1 MANPPIQPT
10 HQPPSHTRPIL
21 SSATFTPRSD
31 CPMLLMPTSCSPTK
45 ATRLFTLSVLTGAK
59 GTCLV
64 RPAC

>member
-21 SSATFTPRSD
+21 PSATFTPRSD
-31 CPMLLMPTSCSPTK
+31 CPMLLMPTSCSPTR
-45 ATRLFTLSVLTGAK
+45 TLFALSALIGAS
-59 GTCLV
+59 GTCMA